1 MKLLIIALSVVFLCA
16 AYAWPVIPLLV
27 YPLNRR
33 RGFWAAL
40 YCCAAAVFFGITF
53 RYTNRFMVNDL
64 FEAAVYTSA
73 VRAIAEATGMLEKP
87 RHAWR
92 KRRLRAGDSQER
104 E

>member
-1 MKLLIIALSVVFLCA
+1 MKFFIIAVSIAFLCA

-40 YCCAAAVFFGITF
+40 YCCAVAVFFGLGF
-53 RYTNRFMVNDL
+53 RYTNRFMVSDF

-73 VRAIAEATGMLEKP
+73 VRAIAEATGILEKP
-87 RHAWR
+87 RQIWR
-92 KRRLRAGDSQER
+92 KREHEQEILS
-104 E
+104 

>member
-1 MKLLIIALSVVFLCA
+1 MKLLIMALSIVFLCA

-33 RGFWAAL
+33 RGFGAAL
-40 YCCAAAVFFGITF
+40 YCCAVAVFFGTAF
-53 RYTNRFMVNDL
+53 RYTTRFMVSDF

-73 VRAIAEATGMLEKP
+73 VRVIAEATGMLEKP

-92 KRRLRAGDSQER
+92 TRRL
-104 E
+104 

>member
-1 MKLLIIALSVVFLCA
+1 MKLLIITLSVVFLGA

-40 YCCAAAVFFGITF
+40 YCCAAAVFFGTAF
-53 RYTNRFMVNDL
+53 RYTDRFMVSDF

-73 VRAIAEATGMLEKP
+73 VRAIAEATGVLDKP
-87 RHAWR
+87 RHTWR
-92 KRRLRAGDSQER
+92 SRRRER
-104 E
+104 ESAR